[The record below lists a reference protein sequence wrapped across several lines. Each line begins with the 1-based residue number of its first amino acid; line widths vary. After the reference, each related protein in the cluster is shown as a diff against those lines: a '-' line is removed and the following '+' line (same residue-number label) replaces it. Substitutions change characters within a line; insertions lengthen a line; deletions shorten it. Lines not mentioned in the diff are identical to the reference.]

1 MAKHIKHS
9 VLPIYLVG
17 VASLIYALVL
27 PFCQPVHY
35 LACAGVCAVVFVVGK
50 AIFPDKAYSLPGEK
64 AEEKQEAPKKE
75 APKSTG
81 NPEIDTLLKERERAL
96 GEMRRL
102 FREGSAVRVS
112 RGLRDL
118 GRKVQRE
125 ADRAREGGR
134 PAPSLEELARELGVS
149 PERAALALGALQPPL
164 SLTAGEEGETW
175 EIPVEAPEEGM
186 TERLTLYGAMER
198 MDPGD
203 RELLRLRYF
212 LGKTQTQTGE
222 ALGMT
227 QVQVSRREK
236 KLLLLLRR
244 LMEG

>member
-1 MAKHIKHS
+1 
-9 VLPIYLVG
+9 
-17 VASLIYALVL
+17 
-27 PFCQPVHY
+27 
-35 LACAGVCAVVFVVGK
+35 
-50 AIFPDKAYSLPGEK
+50 
-64 AEEKQEAPKKE
+64 
-75 APKSTG
+75 
-81 NPEIDTLLKERERAL
+81 
-96 GEMRRL
+96 MRRL
-102 FREGSAVRVS
+102 FREGGRGAGVPGPAGPGQESAA
-112 RGLRDL
+112 G
-118 GRKVQRE
+118 GGP
-125 ADRAREGGR
+125 AREGGR

-244 LMEG
+244 PDGGVRSVTKLSIFSLWACAGAAGRV

>member
-1 MAKHIKHS
+1 MRPGDDIRPEDH
-9 VLPIYLVG
+9 LGLVR
-17 VASLIYALVL
+17 L
-27 PFCQPVHY
+27 
-35 LACAGVCAVVFVVGK
+35 CAGRFRGRGVEYEDLFQAGCLGLLQAAERFDQGRGVKFSTYAVPL
-50 AIFPDKAYSLPGEK
+50 I
-64 AEEKQEAPKKE
+64 
-75 APKSTG
+75 
-81 NPEIDTLLKERERAL
+81 L

-102 FREGSAVRVS
+102 FREGGAVRVS

-134 PAPSLEELARELGVS
+134 PAPSLEELARKLGVS

-186 TERLTLYGAMER
+186 TEWLTLYGAMER

>member
-1 MAKHIKHS
+1 MRPGDDIRPEDH
-9 VLPIYLVG
+9 LGLVR
-17 VASLIYALVL
+17 L
-27 PFCQPVHY
+27 
-35 LACAGVCAVVFVVGK
+35 CAGRFRGRGVEYEDLFQAGCLGLLQAAERFDQGRGVKFSTYAVPL
-50 AIFPDKAYSLPGEK
+50 I
-64 AEEKQEAPKKE
+64 
-75 APKSTG
+75 
-81 NPEIDTLLKERERAL
+81 L

-102 FREGSAVRVS
+102 FREGGAVRVS

-236 KLLLLLRR
+236 KLLAYMRAAFDQ
-244 LMEG
+244 

>member
-1 MAKHIKHS
+1 MEYEDLFQAGC
-9 VLPIYLVG
+9 LGLLQAAERFDQGRG
-17 VASLIYALVL
+17 VKFSTYAVPLI
-27 PFCQPVHY
+27 
-35 LACAGVCAVVFVVGK
+35 
-50 AIFPDKAYSLPGEK
+50 
-64 AEEKQEAPKKE
+64 
-75 APKSTG
+75 
-81 NPEIDTLLKERERAL
+81 L

-102 FREGSAVRVS
+102 FREGGAVRVS

-203 RELLRLRYF
+203 RELLDLFIRERYPAPGNVSREYGTGNQTSAPE
-212 LGKTQTQTGE
+212 GKTEG
-222 ALGMT
+222 
-227 QVQVSRREK
+227 RRP
-236 KLLLLLRR
+236 
-244 LMEG
+244 GTVDPGGADA